1 MGALIAIGICC
12 SIPVLG
18 FMWVALSG
26 GFGPN
31 RGKAEG
37 AKRSGVGKARS
48 R

>member
-12 SIPVLG
+12 SVPVLG
-18 FMWVALSG
+18 FMWVALAGRFSS
-26 GFGPN
+26 N

-37 AKRSGVGKARS
+37 ASRSAVEKIRS

>member
-12 SIPVLG
+12 SVPVLG
-18 FMWVALSG
+18 LMWVALSG
-26 GFGPN
+26 RFGQK

-37 AKRSGVGKARS
+37 AKRSGVGKTRS